1 MKLNDQEK
9 DFLFSRIKYPWV
21 KEAIWHLLIPLSLFI
36 IVLLFFPSRS
46 RFQFSSDEG
55 LELAKTWLVEQGYT
69 LYDEIWNDQPPLLT
83 YSVVPAIKLF
93 GNRVGAARLVVMIY
107 SSVLLWAA
115 AQYLRMMWGIKYAIA
130 GVILILL
137 LPRYLQLSVS
147 VMRAIP
153 NLTFALLSLL
163 ALTKWHKSQKYH
175 WLILSSM
182 LLGASILTKL
192 FTAVLAPVFVT
203 GILIGAYAQAED
215 KKKFWR
221 YLSPPFL
228 WGIIL
233 VVILV
238 LSGVFLIGLDN
249 LEQLFGDHLTA
260 SNFFSESDKLT
271 SVLSSSYPFLFLGFV
286 GFIYLVMKREW
297 LGLYLATWA
306 VVYMIVFSI
315 YTPVRY
321 HYILLITVP
330 AAMLGSIPAIF
341 AVNFLSTVAQ
351 YVKKLS
357 PKIANFHYT
366 ILALIAL
373 ILVFFRLPEGF
384 IVLEAVPSLSSTGL
398 GLDEYDAHFLGLMT
412 QYAPQTNWVVTDK
425 PMYAF
430 RAGLSVPPELA
441 VLSKKRIQT
450 GYLTQEEIIEI
461 IQQYQ
466 PEQILLERFD
476 FPNVEAAMQTDYEIL
491 YAHEGVRLY
500 IRADISQN
508 N

>member
-1 MKLNDQEK
+1 
-9 DFLFSRIKYPWV
+9 
-21 KEAIWHLLIPLSLFI
+21 
-36 IVLLFFPSRS
+36 
-46 RFQFSSDEG
+46 
-55 LELAKTWLVEQGYT
+55 
-69 LYDEIWNDQPPLLT
+69 
-83 YSVVPAIKLF
+83 
-93 GNRVGAARLVVMIY
+93 
-107 SSVLLWAA
+107 
-115 AQYLRMMWGIKYAIA
+115 
-130 GVILILL
+130 
-137 LPRYLQLSVS
+137 
-147 VMRAIP
+147 MRAIP

-203 GILIGAYAQAED
+203 GILIGAYSQVED
-215 KKKFWR
+215 KKKFWQ
-221 YLSPPFL
+221 YLLPPFL

-238 LSGVFLIGLDN
+238 LSAVFLIGLGN
-249 LEQLFGDHLTA
+249 LEQLLGDHLTA
-260 SNFFSESDKLT
+260 SNFFSESDKLP

-286 GFIYLVMKREW
+286 GFIYLIMRREW
-297 LGLYLATWA
+297 LGLYLAAWA

-330 AAMLGSIPAIF
+330 AAMLGSIPTIF

-351 YVKKLS
+351 YVKNLS
-357 PKIANFHYT
+357 PKIANFRYT

-384 IVLEAVPSLSSTGL
+384 IVLDALPSLSSAGL

-412 QYAPQTNWVVTDK
+412 EYAPQTNWVVTDK

-450 GYLTQEEIIEI
+450 GYLTQEEITEV
-461 IQQYQ
+461 IQKYQ
-466 PEQILLERFD
+466 PEQILLERFN
-476 FPNVEAAMQTDYEIL
+476 FPKVEDAMQADYEII

>member
-1 MKLNDQEK
+1 MKLKKVIEE
-9 DFLFSRIKYPWV
+9 YPWV
-21 KEAIWHLLIPLSLFI
+21 KEALWHLLIPLSLFI

-46 RFQFSSDEG
+46 RFEFSSDEG
-55 LELAKTWLVEQGYT
+55 LELAKTWLVDQGFA

-83 YSVVPAIKLF
+83 YSLVPAIKLF

-115 AQYLRMMWGIKYAIA
+115 AQYLRMMWGIKYAVA
-130 GVILILL
+130 GVVLILM

-153 NLTFALLSLL
+153 NLTLALLSLL

-182 LLGASILTKL
+182 LLGASILAKL
-192 FTAVLAPVFVT
+192 FTAVLAPIFAI
-203 GILIGAYAQAED
+203 GILIGAYAWAED
-215 KKKFWR
+215 KKKFWY
-221 YLSPPFL
+221 YLLPPFL
-228 WGIIL
+228 WGMIL

-238 LSGVFLIGLDN
+238 LSGVFLIGLEN

-260 SNFFSESDKLT
+260 SNFFSESDKLP
-271 SVLSSSYPFLFLGFV
+271 SVLRSSYPFLLLGFV
-286 GFIYLVMKREW
+286 GFIYLIMRREW
-297 LGLYLATWA
+297 LGLYLAAWA

-330 AAMLGSIPAIF
+330 AAMLGSIPTVYAGK
-341 AVNFLSTVAQ
+341 FLSTVTH

-357 PKIANFHYT
+357 PKIANFRYT

-373 ILVFFRLPEGF
+373 ILVFFRLPEGLN
-384 IVLEAVPSLSSTGL
+384 VLEVLPSLSSSGL
-398 GLDEYDAHFLGLMT
+398 GLDEYDAHFLGLMIE
-412 QYAPQTNWVVTDK
+412 YAPRTNWVVTDK

-450 GYLTQEEIIEI
+450 GYLTQEEIIEF
-461 IQQYQ
+461 IQKYK
-466 PEQILLERFD
+466 PEQIFLERFN
-476 FPNVEAAMQTDYEIL
+476 FPNVEAVMEDDYDIL

-508 N
+508 D